1 MKRVSVIVSVLGAV
15 ALAGFLSAC
24 SDGSPSASASA
35 GGASGSGSASAS
47 GTVTGFGS
55 IIVNGKRFETEA
67 ASVSIDDQP
76 SSQCAVS
83 PTNRCGLQEGMT
95 VKVSGSFNG
104 STNRAANIVQED
116 TLEGPITSVDLANSQ
131 FAVLGQTVLVD
142 DTTKFDSGLNF
153 AALVAENVVEVS
165 GFLKSDGVIVASFI
179 ERKALVGDCSL
190 TCADGTIAASFIER
204 KAVNGSCSVTF
215 VCEVKGTVKNHSA
228 GSATFEIGGL
238 TVTYDNSTIIGD
250 MPIPSVDNW
259 NGRFVE
265 VKGTNFSV
273 IAGVPTLL
281 ATKVEP
287 ENDGVGNNVRDEF
300 EVEGYVT
307 QAGSATG
314 NIISF
319 TIGTTPVQTTA
330 NTQFRGGTV
339 DEIVVGAK
347 MSAEGRFDGTTLIA
361 KHVKFHASVK
371 LEGNIA
377 SINGST
383 FMIAGL
389 PGIQISVNSQTE
401 GGTNLS
407 VNSHVRVR
415 GRVNGTSSVI
425 ATRIELRSQ
434 DDDVD
439 LQGPVQSINGQ
450 TLIIL
455 NTSVDTSGFQNDDF
469 EGLNDQVI
477 GRAAFFNTV
486 TVGTLVKVQGRLS
499 GVTLTWREVE
509 LED

>member
-1 MKRVSVIVSVLGAV
+1 MKQSSILFALFGAIG
-15 ALAGFLSAC
+15 LAGLLSAC

-47 GTVTGFGS
+47 GTITGFGS
-55 IIVNGKRFETEA
+55 IIVNGKRFATEGT
-67 ASVSIDDQP
+67 SVSVDGQP
-76 SSQCAVS
+76 SSQCTVS

-104 STNRAANIVQED
+104 SSNRAASIVQED
-116 TLEGPITSVDLANSQ
+116 MLEGPITNVDAANSQ

-153 AALVAENVVEVS
+153 LALAMGDIVEVS
-165 GFLKSDGVIVASFI
+165 GFVKSDGV
-179 ERKALVGDCSL
+179 
-190 TCADGTIAASFIER
+190 IAASFIER
-204 KAVNGSCSVTF
+204 KPGIGCAAI
-215 VCEVKGTVKNHSA
+215 CEVKGTVRNHNA
-228 GSATFEIGGL
+228 GLATFQIGGL
-238 TVTYDNSTIIGD
+238 TVSYDNNTLISD
-250 MPIPSVDNW
+250 MPVPNGSNW
-259 NGRFVE
+259 NGLFVE